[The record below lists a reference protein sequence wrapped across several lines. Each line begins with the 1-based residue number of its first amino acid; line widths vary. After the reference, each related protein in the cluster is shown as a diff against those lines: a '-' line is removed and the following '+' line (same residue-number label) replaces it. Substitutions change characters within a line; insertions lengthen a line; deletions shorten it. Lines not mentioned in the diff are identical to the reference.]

1 MGWVTG
7 YPVRVGLTR
16 KNSDWVD
23 QPVFALGKKNLKKK
37 KNSSSGQV
45 GSKNY
50 DPYCHV

>member
-37 KNSSSGQV
+37 KFEFGSSRV
-45 GSKNY
+45 KKL
-50 DPYCHV
+50 